1 MNCETALDV
10 TEENSK
16 VKCPSRLEEV
26 YAQAQRIADLHAVL
40 TSPRGDHFRARLL
53 QEAHTRLNDSDLE
66 QLRRE
71 SKLTEYERHI
81 HKLAQFG
88 LIDEKRD
95 GRTIHYRRTL
105 RGEEAINTLRELERR
120 VGTEAAT
127 EIYEASLG
135 VNSIRLFLK
144 LYDADRAPSL
154 PGGDI
159 IFEPSEIG
167 RICRVLPR
175 TIEGYAALDKLNDA
189 GLLSCRDDNCFVFAA
204 VKARS
209 VYQYLTSLLKLIA

>member
-1 MNCETALDV
+1 MNRDSVLNA
-10 TEENSK
+10 TEEKSK
-16 VKCPSRLEEV
+16 MECSSQLEEV
-26 YAQAQRIADLHAVL
+26 YAQAQRIAELHAVL

-53 QEAHTRLNDSDLE
+53 QQVHTRLNDSDLE

-81 HKLAQFG
+81 HKLTQFD

-95 GRTIHYRRTL
+95 GRIVHYQRTP

-120 VGTEAAT
+120 VGTET
-127 EIYEASLG
+127 TVHIYDASLG
-135 VNSIRLFLK
+135 INSIRLFLR
-144 LYDADRAPSL
+144 LYDVDRTPSL

-159 IFEPSEIG
+159 TFQPSEIG

-189 GLLSCRDDNCFVFAA
+189 GLLWCRDDNCFVFAA
-204 VKARS
+204 VKARA
-209 VYQYLTSLLKLIA
+209 VYQYLTCLLKLIT